1 MKMRYWISTK
11 YALWFKAK
19 PGLFEI
25 TYQQKFSSTCFSF
38 RHKRYSFRKEIVM
51 TIICLFL
58 LIIASVAF
66 LWSLYDESNV
76 KLGWGCI

>member
-1 MKMRYWISTK
+1 
-11 YALWFKAK
+11 
-19 PGLFEI
+19 
-25 TYQQKFSSTCFSF
+25 
-38 RHKRYSFRKEIVM
+38 M

-76 KLGWGCI
+76 KLGLGVFEREQGGAGLVTDIVGVMPYIRKGVEK

>member
-1 MKMRYWISTK
+1 
-11 YALWFKAK
+11 
-19 PGLFEI
+19 
-25 TYQQKFSSTCFSF
+25 
-38 RHKRYSFRKEIVM
+38 M

-76 KLGWGCI
+76 KLGLGVFEREQGGAGLD